1 MRIRT
6 ATIADVAAIARVHVE
21 SWRTTYKGIL
31 PDDYLADLGYEQRE
45 PLWRRILSKPGRQRL
60 VYVAEDS
67 PGNIVGFASG
77 GRERSG
83 DPVYTGELYAIYLLE
98 GWQRQGIGRQ
108 LAVAVVRRLIQRGL
122 RSLLIWVLAQ
132 NPSRRFYEALGGR
145 QVREKLETR
154 GDVQLVEIAY
164 GWLDARRLI
173 DAQERQPHLPEA

>member
-1 MRIRT
+1 MQIRT

-31 PDDYLADLGYEQRE
+31 PDDYLADMAYEQRE
-45 PLWRRILSKPGRQRL
+45 RLWRGILSKPGGQRL
-60 VYVAEDS
+60 VYVAEET

-77 GRERSG
+77 GQERGG

-98 GWQRQGIGRQ
+98 GWQRQGIGRR
-108 LAVAVVRRLIQRGL
+108 LTVAVVRQLIQWGL

-145 QVREKLETR
+145 QVREKLVIT
-154 GDVQLVEIAY
+154 GGVQLIEIAY
-164 GWLDARRLI
+164 GWPDASTLI
-173 DAQERQPHLPEA
+173 EAQEGQLHSPEA